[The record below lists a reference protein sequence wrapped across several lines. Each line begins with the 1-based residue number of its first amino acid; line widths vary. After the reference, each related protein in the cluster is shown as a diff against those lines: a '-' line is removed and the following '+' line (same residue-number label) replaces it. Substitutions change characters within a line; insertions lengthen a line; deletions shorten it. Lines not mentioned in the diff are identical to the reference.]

1 MIVDMDD
8 TWELLMDLVMAE
20 RARLPQI
27 AAEFRLSPPQV
38 YALRLL
44 EPEQPLPMGRLACAL
59 GCDAS
64 NVTGIVDRLEQRG
77 LIERRPSER
86 DRRVKVLDLNTGTE
100 RSLTDT
106 PSTGTWISWS
116 SDSRSIYYTR
126 EEPPRGFIIRVV
138 PVAGGSPR
146 TVVYANLPDRQVHR
160 YGFSLAKGRFYFPL
174 VEQKADVW
182 VAEVEPK

>member
-1 MIVDMDD
+1 
-8 TWELLMDLVMAE
+8 MDLVMAE

-38 YALRLL
+38 SALRLL

-86 DRRVKVLDLNTGTE
+86 DRRVKVLVV
-100 RSLTDT
+100 TDQ
-106 PSTGTWISWS
+106 GAEVRRALMI
-116 SDSRSIYYTR
+116 RLG
-126 EEPPRGFIIRVV
+126 EPPQAIAALSPADRKRLAGILRRVLSRAAAA
-138 PVAGGSPR
+138 PA
-146 TVVYANLPDRQVHR
+146 Q
-160 YGFSLAKGRFYFPL
+160 
-174 VEQKADVW
+174 
-182 VAEVEPK
+182 